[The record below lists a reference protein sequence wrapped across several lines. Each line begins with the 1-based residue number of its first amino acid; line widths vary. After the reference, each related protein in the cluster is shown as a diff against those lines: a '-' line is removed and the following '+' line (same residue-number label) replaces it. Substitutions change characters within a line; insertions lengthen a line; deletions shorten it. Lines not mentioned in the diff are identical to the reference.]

1 MEVNTQLNQKIF
13 LSDMPKNIENFS
25 FCNKWQQKQGYIK
38 IWKGYKKSCF
48 NTVNRRRNTLWLF
61 LSLISVSSSPNSI
74 NLCLLKFYSVEILD
88 NSCIYFG

>member
-1 MEVNTQLNQKIF
+1 MEVNTQLNQKFF
-13 LSDMPKNIENFS
+13 LSDMPTKFS